1 MLNKNMKTLIIIIS
15 TLFLIS
21 CTTALNTNQNTSDT
35 DLDKQ
40 SSVNKSNENNK
51 FENLQLLKAK
61 ESQLNTIY
69 STSLP
74 SIVHIKVRQTV
85 PGFFQNQ
92 ERTGEGSG
100 FIWDTE
106 GNIVTNYH
114 VVASASIVDVEFA
127 DGSQY
132 PASVIGL
139 DPNSDLAII
148 KVNPNGKIL
157 TALNLGDS
165 TNVKVGNHTIVIGSP
180 FGQEFSMSSGIVS
193 AIKRTVPSQNA
204 MFSIPNVIQTDAAIN
219 PGNSGGPLMDIE
231 GNVIGI
237 NSQIISRSGGNQ
249 GIGFA
254 IPINSVKKIIPT
266 LIKGEKFEYPYIGI
280 TGMDLNTNLKKALEI
295 DSEIK
300 GVMIVDVVKG
310 SPADLGGLLGYTGT
324 VSDNDNS
331 YPSGGDIL
339 TAINSIPIKSMSDL
353 LTLLFSDYSP
363 GDSVTFTIL
372 RDSSSFDLDITL
384 ISRPQ

>member
-1 MLNKNMKTLIIIIS
+1 MKTLIIIIS

-21 CTTALNTNQNTSDT
+21 CTTALNTNQNTSGT
-35 DLDKQ
+35 GLDKQ
-40 SSVNKSNENNK
+40 SSVNKSEENNK
-51 FENLQLLKAK
+51 FENLKLLKAK
-61 ESQLNTIY
+61 EFQLNKIY

-92 ERTGEGSG
+92 ERTGQGSG

-114 VVASASIVDVEFA
+114 VVANASIVDVEFA

-132 PASVIGL
+132 SASVIGL

-148 KVNPNGKIL
+148 KVNPKGKIL
-157 TALNLGDS
+157 TPLNLGDS
-165 TNVKVGNHTIVIGSP
+165 TNVKVGNYTIVIGSP
-180 FGQEFSMSSGIVS
+180 FGQEFSMSTGIVS

-219 PGNSGGPLMDIE
+219 PGNSGGPLLDIE

-266 LIKGEKFEYPYIGI
+266 LIKGERFEYPYIGI

-339 TAINSIPIKSMSDL
+339 TAINTIPIKSMSDL

>member
-1 MLNKNMKTLIIIIS
+1 MKTLIIIIS
-15 TLFLIS
+15 TLLLIS
-21 CTTALNTNQNTSDT
+21 CTTALNTNQNISGT

-40 SSVNKSNENNK
+40 SSVNKSKENNK

-61 ESQLNTIY
+61 ESQLNIIY

-85 PGFFQNQ
+85 QGFFQNQ

-148 KVNPNGKIL
+148 KVNSNGKIL
-157 TALNLGDS
+157 TPLNLGDS

-193 AIKRTVPSQNA
+193 AIKRTVPSQNTL
-204 MFSIPNVIQTDAAIN
+204 FSIPNVIQTDAAIN
-219 PGNSGGPLMDIE
+219 PGNSGGPLLDID

-237 NSQIISRSGGNQ
+237 NSQIISKSGGNQ

-280 TGMDLNTNLKKALEI
+280 TGMDLNPNLKKALAI
-295 DSEIK
+295 DSNIK

-310 SPADLGGLLGYTGT
+310 SPADLGGLSGYTGT
-324 VSDNDNS
+324 VSDNVNS

-339 TAINSIPIKSMSDL
+339 TAINTIPIKSMSDL

-363 GDSVTFTIL
+363 GDSITFTIL
-372 RDSSSFDLDITL
+372 RDSTSLDLDITL

>member
-1 MLNKNMKTLIIIIS
+1 MKTLIIIIS

-21 CTTALNTNQNTSDT
+21 CTTALNTNQNTSGT
-35 DLDKQ
+35 GLDKQ
-40 SSVNKSNENNK
+40 SSVNKSEENNK
-51 FENLQLLKAK
+51 FENLKLLKAK
-61 ESQLNTIY
+61 EFQLNTIY

-92 ERTGEGSG
+92 ERTGQGSG

-132 PASVIGL
+132 SASVIGL

-148 KVNPNGKIL
+148 KVNPKGKIL
-157 TALNLGDS
+157 TPLNLGDS

-204 MFSIPNVIQTDAAIN
+204 RFSIPNVIQTDAAIN
-219 PGNSGGPLMDIE
+219 PGNSGGPLLDIE

-339 TAINSIPIKSMSDL
+339 TAINTIPIKSMSDL

>member
-1 MLNKNMKTLIIIIS
+1 MKTLIAIIS
-15 TLFLIS
+15 TLLLIACSTGLNSNQDASSENIANQFL
-21 CTTALNTNQNTSDT
+21 
-35 DLDKQ
+35 
-40 SSVNKSNENNK
+40 VNNSEATIK
-51 FENLQLLKAK
+51 FDNLQLLKAK

-106 GNIVTNYH
+106 GHIVTNYH

-127 DGSQY
+127 DGAQY

-139 DPNSDLAII
+139 DPNSDLAIL
-148 KVNPNGKIL
+148 KVNSNGKIL
-157 TALNLGDS
+157 TPLNLGDS

-219 PGNSGGPLMDIE
+219 PGNSGGPLMDID

-237 NSQIISRSGGNQ
+237 NSQIMSRSGGNA

-266 LIKGEKFEYPYIGI
+266 LIRGEKFEYPYIGI
-280 TGMDLNTNLKKALEI
+280 TAMDLNANLKNALKI
-295 DSEIK
+295 DSNVD
-300 GVMIVDVVKG
+300 GVMVIDVVKD

-324 VSDNDNS
+324 VSDNNNT

-339 TAINSIPIKSMSDL
+339 TAINTIPIKSMSDL
-353 LTLLFSDYSP
+353 LTLLFSNHSP

-372 RDSSSFDLDITL
+372 RDSNSLELDITL
-384 ISRPQ
+384 IPRPQ

>member
-1 MLNKNMKTLIIIIS
+1 MKTLIIIIS

-21 CTTALNTNQNTSDT
+21 CTTALNTNQNTSGT
-35 DLDKQ
+35 GLDKQ
-40 SSVNKSNENNK
+40 SSVNKSEENNK
-51 FENLQLLKAK
+51 FENLKLLKAK
-61 ESQLNTIY
+61 EFQLNTIY

-92 ERTGEGSG
+92 ERTGQGSG

-132 PASVIGL
+132 SASVIGL

-157 TALNLGDS
+157 TPLNLGDS

-339 TAINSIPIKSMSDL
+339 TAINTIPIKSMSDL

-363 GDSVTFTIL
+363 GDSVIFTIL
-372 RDSSSFDLDITL
+372 RDSISFDLDITL

>member
-1 MLNKNMKTLIIIIS
+1 MKTLIAIIS
-15 TLFLIS
+15 TLLLIACSTGLNSNQDASSENIANQFL
-21 CTTALNTNQNTSDT
+21 
-35 DLDKQ
+35 
-40 SSVNKSNENNK
+40 VNNSEATIK
-51 FENLQLLKAK
+51 FDNLQLLKAK

-100 FIWDTE
+100 FICDTE
-106 GNIVTNYH
+106 GHIVTNYH

-127 DGSQY
+127 DGAQY

-139 DPNSDLAII
+139 DPNSDLAIL
-148 KVNPNGKIL
+148 KVNSNGKIL
-157 TALNLGDS
+157 TPLNLGDS

-219 PGNSGGPLMDIE
+219 PGNSGGPLMDID

-266 LIKGEKFEYPYIGI
+266 LIRGEIFEYPYIGI
-280 TGMDLNTNLKKALEI
+280 TGMDLNSNLKNALEI
-295 DSEIK
+295 DLNVN
-300 GVMIVDVVKG
+300 GVMVVDVVKG
-310 SPADLGGLLGYTGT
+310 SPADLGGLSGYTGT
-324 VSDNDNS
+324 VSDNNNS

-339 TAINSIPIKSMSDL
+339 TAINTTPIKSMGDL
-353 LTLLFSDYSP
+353 LTILFSDHSP
-363 GDSVTFTIL
+363 GDSITFTIL
-372 RDSSSFDLDITL
+372 RDSNSLELDITL
-384 ISRPQ
+384 IARPQ

>member
-1 MLNKNMKTLIIIIS
+1 MLNKNMKTIIIIIS

-21 CTTALNTNQNTSDT
+21 CTTALNTNQNTLGT

-40 SSVNKSNENNK
+40 SSVNQSKENNK

-61 ESQLNTIY
+61 ESQLNIIY
-69 STSLP
+69 ATSLP

-85 PGFFQNQ
+85 QGFFQNQ
-92 ERTGEGSG
+92 EQTGEGSG

-148 KVNPNGKIL
+148 KVNSNGKIL
-157 TALNLGDS
+157 TPLNLGDS

-193 AIKRTVPSQNA
+193 AIKRTVPSQNTL
-204 MFSIPNVIQTDAAIN
+204 FSIPNVIQTDAAIN
-219 PGNSGGPLMDIE
+219 PGNSGGPLLDIE

-280 TGMDLNTNLKKALEI
+280 TGMDLNPNLKKALAI
-295 DSEIK
+295 DSNIK

-310 SPADLGGLLGYTGT
+310 SPADLGGLSGYTGT
-324 VSDNDNS
+324 VSDNVNS

-339 TAINSIPIKSMSDL
+339 TAINTIPIKSMSDL
-353 LTLLFSDYSP
+353 LSLLFSDYSP
-363 GDSVTFTIL
+363 GDSITFTIL
-372 RDSSSFDLDITL
+372 RDSDSLDLDITL

>member
-1 MLNKNMKTLIIIIS
+1 MKILISIIATSLLIACS
-15 TLFLIS
+15 TSLDSNSDTSTESINDKFLINVS
-21 CTTALNTNQNTSDT
+21 E
-35 DLDKQ
+35 
-40 SSVNKSNENNK
+40 ENNK
-51 FENLQLLKAK
+51 YNNLQLLKAK

-69 STSLP
+69 VTSLP
-74 SIVHIKVRQTV
+74 SIVHIKVRQTI

-100 FIWDTE
+100 FIWDDKVH
-106 GNIVTNYH
+106 IVTNYL
-114 VVASASIVDVEFA
+114 VVATASIVDVEFA
-127 DGSQY
+127 DGTQY

-139 DPNSDLAII
+139 DPNSDLAIL
-148 KVNPNGKIL
+148 KVDSNGKTLIP
-157 TALNLGDS
+157 LNLGDS

-219 PGNSGGPLMDIE
+219 PGNSGGPLMDID

-266 LIKGEKFEYPYIGI
+266 LIRGEKFEYPYIGI
-280 TGMDLNTNLKKALEI
+280 TGMDLNTNLKNALKI
-295 DSEIK
+295 DLNVN
-300 GVMIVDVVKG
+300 GVMVVDVVKG

-324 VSDNDNS
+324 VSDNNNS

-339 TAINSIPIKSMSDL
+339 TAINTMPIKSMGDL
-353 LTLLFSDYSP
+353 LTILFSDHSP

-372 RDSSSFDLDITL
+372 RDSNQLDLDITL
-384 ISRPQ
+384 IARPQ

>member
-1 MLNKNMKTLIIIIS
+1 MKTLIIIIS

-21 CTTALNTNQNTSDT
+21 CTTALNTNQNTSGT

-40 SSVNKSNENNK
+40 SSVNKSKENNK

-61 ESQLNTIY
+61 ESQLNIIY

-85 PGFFQNQ
+85 QGFFQNQ

-148 KVNPNGKIL
+148 KVNSNGKIL
-157 TALNLGDS
+157 TPLNLGDS

-193 AIKRTVPSQNA
+193 AIKRTVPSQNTL
-204 MFSIPNVIQTDAAIN
+204 FSIPNVIQTDAAIN
-219 PGNSGGPLMDIE
+219 PGNSGGPLLDIE

-280 TGMDLNTNLKKALEI
+280 TGMDLNPNLKKALAI
-295 DSEIK
+295 DSNIK

-310 SPADLGGLLGYTGT
+310 SPADLGGLSGYTGT
-324 VSDNDNS
+324 VSDNVNS

-339 TAINSIPIKSMSDL
+339 TAINTIPIKSMSDL

-363 GDSVTFTIL
+363 GDSITFTIL
-372 RDSSSFDLDITL
+372 RDSSSLDLDITL

>member
-1 MLNKNMKTLIIIIS
+1 MKTLIIIIS

-21 CTTALNTNQNTSDT
+21 CTTALNTNQNTSGT

-40 SSVNKSNENNK
+40 SSVNKNKENNK

-61 ESQLNTIY
+61 ESQLNIIY

-85 PGFFQNQ
+85 QGFFQNQ

-148 KVNPNGKIL
+148 KVNSNGKIL
-157 TALNLGDS
+157 TPLNLGDS

-193 AIKRTVPSQNA
+193 AIKRTVPSQNTL
-204 MFSIPNVIQTDAAIN
+204 FSIPNVIQTDAAIN
-219 PGNSGGPLMDIE
+219 PGNSGGPLLDID

-237 NSQIISRSGGNQ
+237 NSQIISKSGGNQ

-280 TGMDLNTNLKKALEI
+280 TGMDLNPNLKKALAI
-295 DSEIK
+295 DSNIK

-310 SPADLGGLLGYTGT
+310 SPADLGGLSGYTGT
-324 VSDNDNS
+324 VSDNVNS

-339 TAINSIPIKSMSDL
+339 TAINTIPIKSMSDL

-363 GDSVTFTIL
+363 GDSITFTIL
-372 RDSSSFDLDITL
+372 RDSSSLDLDITL

>member
-1 MLNKNMKTLIIIIS
+1 MKTLIIIIS

-21 CTTALNTNQNTSDT
+21 CTTALNTNQNTSGT
-35 DLDKQ
+35 GLDKQ
-40 SSVNKSNENNK
+40 SSVNKSEENNK
-51 FENLQLLKAK
+51 FENLKLLKAK
-61 ESQLNTIY
+61 EFQLNKIY

-92 ERTGEGSG
+92 ERTGQGSG
-100 FIWDTE
+100 FVWDTE

-132 PASVIGL
+132 SASVIGL

-148 KVNPNGKIL
+148 KVNPKGKIL
-157 TALNLGDS
+157 TPLNLGDS

-204 MFSIPNVIQTDAAIN
+204 RFSIPNVIQTDAAIN
-219 PGNSGGPLMDIE
+219 PGNSGGPLLDIE

-266 LIKGEKFEYPYIGI
+266 LIKGERFEYPYIGI

-339 TAINSIPIKSMSDL
+339 TAINTIPIKSMSDL

-363 GDSVTFTIL
+363 GDSVIFTIL
-372 RDSSSFDLDITL
+372 RDSISFDLDITL

>member
-1 MLNKNMKTLIIIIS
+1 MKTLIIIIS

-21 CTTALNTNQNTSDT
+21 CTTALNTNQNTSGT
-35 DLDKQ
+35 GLDKQ
-40 SSVNKSNENNK
+40 SSVNKSEENNK
-51 FENLQLLKAK
+51 FENLKLLKAK
-61 ESQLNTIY
+61 EFQLNTIY

-92 ERTGEGSG
+92 ERTGQGSG

-132 PASVIGL
+132 SASVIGL

-157 TALNLGDS
+157 TPLNLGDS

-180 FGQEFSMSSGIVS
+180 FGQEFSMSTGIVS
-193 AIKRTVPSQNA
+193 AIKRTVPSQNS

-219 PGNSGGPLMDIE
+219 PGNSGGPLMDID

-237 NSQIISRSGGNQ
+237 NSLIISRSGGNQ

-331 YPSGGDIL
+331 YPFGGDIL
-339 TAINSIPIKSMSDL
+339 TAINTIPIKSMSDL

-363 GDSVTFTIL
+363 GDSVIFTIL
-372 RDSSSFDLDITL
+372 RDSISFDLDITL

>member
-1 MLNKNMKTLIIIIS
+1 MKTLIIIIS
-15 TLFLIS
+15 TLLLIS
-21 CTTALNTNQNTSDT
+21 CTTALNTQQNTLGAG
-35 DLDKQ
+35 LDEQ
-40 SSVNKSNENNK
+40 FSVNKSKENNK
-51 FENLQLLKAK
+51 LDNLQLLKAK

-85 PGFFQNQ
+85 PGLFQNLEQ
-92 ERTGEGSG
+92 TGQGSG
-100 FIWDTE
+100 FVWDTE
-106 GNIVTNYH
+106 GHIVTNYH
-114 VVASASIVDVEFA
+114 VVANASIVDVEFS

-148 KVNPNGKIL
+148 KVNSNGKIL
-157 TALNLGDS
+157 TPLNLGDS

-180 FGQEFSMSSGIVS
+180 FGQEFSMSSGIIS

-219 PGNSGGPLMDIE
+219 PGNSGGPLMDIN

-280 TGMDLNTNLKKALEI
+280 TGMDLHTNLKKALEI

-300 GVMIVDVVKG
+300 GVMIVDIVKG

-324 VSDNDNS
+324 VSGNDNS

-339 TAINSIPIKSMSDL
+339 TAINTIPIKSMSDL
-353 LTLLFSDYSP
+353 LSLLFSDYSP

-372 RDSSSFDLDITL
+372 RDSNSIDLDITL

>member
-1 MLNKNMKTLIIIIS
+1 MKTLIIIIS

-21 CTTALNTNQNTSDT
+21 CTTALNTNQNTSGT
-35 DLDKQ
+35 GLDKQ
-40 SSVNKSNENNK
+40 SSVNKSEENNK
-51 FENLQLLKAK
+51 FENLKLLKAK
-61 ESQLNTIY
+61 EFQLNKIY

-92 ERTGEGSG
+92 ERTGQGSG

-132 PASVIGL
+132 SASVIGL

-148 KVNPNGKIL
+148 KINPKGKIL
-157 TALNLGDS
+157 TPLNLGDS

-180 FGQEFSMSSGIVS
+180 FGQEFSMSTGIVS

-219 PGNSGGPLMDIE
+219 PGNSGGPLLDIE

-339 TAINSIPIKSMSDL
+339 TAINTIPIKSMSDL

>member
-1 MLNKNMKTLIIIIS
+1 MKILISIIATSLLIACS
-15 TLFLIS
+15 TSLDSNSDTSTESINDKFLINVS
-21 CTTALNTNQNTSDT
+21 E
-35 DLDKQ
+35 
-40 SSVNKSNENNK
+40 ENNK
-51 FENLQLLKAK
+51 YNNLQLLKAK

-69 STSLP
+69 VTSLP
-74 SIVHIKVRQTV
+74 SIVHIKVRQTI

-100 FIWDTE
+100 FIWDDK
-106 GNIVTNYH
+106 GHIVTNYH
-114 VVASASIVDVEFA
+114 VVATASIVDVEFA
-127 DGSQY
+127 DGTQY

-139 DPNSDLAII
+139 DPNSDLAILI
-148 KVNPNGKIL
+148 VNSNGKTLIP
-157 TALNLGDS
+157 LNLGDS

-219 PGNSGGPLMDIE
+219 PGNSGGPLMDID

-266 LIKGEKFEYPYIGI
+266 LIRGEKFEYPYIGI
-280 TGMDLNTNLKKALEI
+280 TGMDLNTNLKNALKI
-295 DSEIK
+295 DLNVN
-300 GVMIVDVVKG
+300 GVMVVDVVKG

-324 VSDNDNS
+324 VSDNNNS

-339 TAINSIPIKSMSDL
+339 TAINTMPIKSMGDL
-353 LTLLFSDYSP
+353 LTILFSDHSP

-372 RDSSSFDLDITL
+372 RDSNQLDLDITL
-384 ISRPQ
+384 IARPQ

>member
-1 MLNKNMKTLIIIIS
+1 MKTLIIIIS

-21 CTTALNTNQNTSDT
+21 CTTALNTNQNTSGT
-35 DLDKQ
+35 GLDKQ
-40 SSVNKSNENNK
+40 SSVNKSEENNK
-51 FENLQLLKAK
+51 FENLKLLKAK
-61 ESQLNTIY
+61 EFQLNTIY

-92 ERTGEGSG
+92 ERTGQGSG

-114 VVASASIVDVEFA
+114 VVANASIVDVEFA

-132 PASVIGL
+132 SASVIGL

-148 KVNPNGKIL
+148 KVNPKGKIL
-157 TALNLGDS
+157 TPLNLGDS
-165 TNVKVGNHTIVIGSP
+165 TNVKVGNYTIVIGSP
-180 FGQEFSMSSGIVS
+180 FGQEFSMSTGIVS

-219 PGNSGGPLMDIE
+219 PGNSGGPLLDIE

-266 LIKGEKFEYPYIGI
+266 LIKGERFEYPYIGI

-339 TAINSIPIKSMSDL
+339 TAINTIPIKSMSDL

>member
-1 MLNKNMKTLIIIIS
+1 MKTLIIIIS
-15 TLFLIS
+15 TLLLIS
-21 CTTALNTNQNTSDT
+21 CTTALNTNQNISGT

-40 SSVNKSNENNK
+40 SSVNKSKENNK

-61 ESQLNTIY
+61 ESQLNIIY

-85 PGFFQNQ
+85 QGFFQNQ

-148 KVNPNGKIL
+148 KVNSNGKIL
-157 TALNLGDS
+157 TPLNLGDS

-193 AIKRTVPSQNA
+193 AIKRTVPSQNTL
-204 MFSIPNVIQTDAAIN
+204 FSIPNVIQTDAAIN
-219 PGNSGGPLMDIE
+219 PGNSGGPLLDID

-237 NSQIISRSGGNQ
+237 NSQIISKSGGNQ

-280 TGMDLNTNLKKALEI
+280 TGMDLNPNLKKALAI
-295 DSEIK
+295 DSNIK

-310 SPADLGGLLGYTGT
+310 SPADLGGLSGYTGT
-324 VSDNDNS
+324 VSDNVNS

-339 TAINSIPIKSMSDL
+339 TAINTIPIKSMSDL

-363 GDSVTFTIL
+363 GDSITFTIL
-372 RDSSSFDLDITL
+372 RDSSSLDLDITL

>member
-1 MLNKNMKTLIIIIS
+1 MKTLIIIIS

-21 CTTALNTNQNTSDT
+21 CTTALNTNQNTSGT
-35 DLDKQ
+35 GLDKQ
-40 SSVNKSNENNK
+40 SSVNKSEENNK
-51 FENLQLLKAK
+51 FENLKLLKAK
-61 ESQLNTIY
+61 EFQLNTIY

-92 ERTGEGSG
+92 ERTGQGSG

-132 PASVIGL
+132 SASVIGL

-157 TALNLGDS
+157 TPLNLGDS

-180 FGQEFSMSSGIVS
+180 FGQEFSMSTGIVS

-219 PGNSGGPLMDIE
+219 PGNSGGPLLDIE

-331 YPSGGDIL
+331 YPFGGDIL
-339 TAINSIPIKSMSDL
+339 TAINTIPIKSMSDL

-363 GDSVTFTIL
+363 GDSVIFTIL
-372 RDSSSFDLDITL
+372 RDSISFDLDITL

>member
-1 MLNKNMKTLIIIIS
+1 MKILISIITTSLLIACS
-15 TLFLIS
+15 TSLDSNSDTSTESINDKFLINVS
-21 CTTALNTNQNTSDT
+21 E
-35 DLDKQ
+35 
-40 SSVNKSNENNK
+40 ENNK
-51 FENLQLLKAK
+51 YNNLQLLKAK

-69 STSLP
+69 VTSLP
-74 SIVHIKVRQTV
+74 SIVHIKVRQTI

-100 FIWDTE
+100 FIWDDK
-106 GNIVTNYH
+106 GHIVTNYH
-114 VVASASIVDVEFA
+114 VVATASIVDVEFA
-127 DGSQY
+127 DGTQY

-139 DPNSDLAII
+139 DPNSDLAIL
-148 KVNPNGKIL
+148 KVDSNGKTLIP
-157 TALNLGDS
+157 LNLGDS

-219 PGNSGGPLMDIE
+219 PGNSGGPLMDID

-266 LIKGEKFEYPYIGI
+266 LIRGEKFEYPYIGI
-280 TGMDLNTNLKKALEI
+280 TGMDLNTNLKNALKI
-295 DSEIK
+295 DLNVN
-300 GVMIVDVVKG
+300 GVMVVDVVKG

-324 VSDNDNS
+324 VSDNNNS

-339 TAINSIPIKSMSDL
+339 TAINTMPIKSMGDL
-353 LTLLFSDYSP
+353 LTILFSDHSP

-372 RDSSSFDLDITL
+372 RDSNQLDLDITL
-384 ISRPQ
+384 IARPQ

>member
-1 MLNKNMKTLIIIIS
+1 MKTLIIIIS

-21 CTTALNTNQNTSDT
+21 CTTALNTNQNTSGT

-40 SSVNKSNENNK
+40 SSVNKSKENNK

-148 KVNPNGKIL
+148 KVNSNGKIL
-157 TALNLGDS
+157 TPLNLGDS

-193 AIKRTVPSQNA
+193 AIKRTVPSQNTL
-204 MFSIPNVIQTDAAIN
+204 FSIPNVIQTDAAIN
-219 PGNSGGPLMDIE
+219 PGNSGGPLLDIE

-280 TGMDLNTNLKKALEI
+280 TGMDLNPNLKKALAI
-295 DSEIK
+295 DSNIK

-310 SPADLGGLLGYTGT
+310 SPADLGGLSGYTGT
-324 VSDNDNS
+324 VSDNVNS

-339 TAINSIPIKSMSDL
+339 TAINTIPIKSMSDL
-353 LTLLFSDYSP
+353 LSLLFSDYSP
-363 GDSVTFTIL
+363 GDSITFTIL
-372 RDSSSFDLDITL
+372 RDSDSLDLDITL

>member
-1 MLNKNMKTLIIIIS
+1 MKTLIIIIS

-21 CTTALNTNQNTSDT
+21 CTTALNTNQNTSGT
-35 DLDKQ
+35 GLDKQ
-40 SSVNKSNENNK
+40 SSVNKSEENNK
-51 FENLQLLKAK
+51 FENLKLLKAK
-61 ESQLNTIY
+61 EFQLNTIY

-74 SIVHIKVRQTV
+74 SIVIIKVRQTV

-92 ERTGEGSG
+92 ERTGQGSG
-100 FIWDTE
+100 FVWDTE

-132 PASVIGL
+132 SASVIGL

-157 TALNLGDS
+157 TPLNLGDS

-204 MFSIPNVIQTDAAIN
+204 RFSIPNVIQTDAAIN
-219 PGNSGGPLMDIE
+219 PGNSGGPLMDID

-324 VSDNDNS
+324 VSNNDNS

-339 TAINSIPIKSMSDL
+339 TAINTIPIKSMSDL
-353 LTLLFSDYSP
+353 LTLLFSDYNP
-363 GDSVTFTIL
+363 GDSVIFTIL
-372 RDSSSFDLDITL
+372 RDSISFDLDITL

>member
-1 MLNKNMKTLIIIIS
+1 MKTLIIIIS

-21 CTTALNTNQNTSDT
+21 CTTALNTNQNTSGT
-35 DLDKQ
+35 GLDKQ
-40 SSVNKSNENNK
+40 SSVNKSEENNK
-51 FENLQLLKAK
+51 FENLKLLKAK
-61 ESQLNTIY
+61 EFQLNTIY
-69 STSLP
+69 TTSLP

-92 ERTGEGSG
+92 ERTGQGSG

-132 PASVIGL
+132 SASVIGL

-157 TALNLGDS
+157 TPLNLGDS

-180 FGQEFSMSSGIVS
+180 FGQEFSMSTGIVS

-219 PGNSGGPLMDIE
+219 PGNSGGPLMDID

-339 TAINSIPIKSMSDL
+339 TAINTIPIKSMSDL

-363 GDSVTFTIL
+363 GDSVIFTIL
-372 RDSSSFDLDITL
+372 RDSISFDLDITL

>member
-1 MLNKNMKTLIIIIS
+1 MLNKNMKTIIIIIS

-21 CTTALNTNQNTSDT
+21 CTTALNTNQNTSGT

-40 SSVNKSNENNK
+40 SSINKSKENNK

-61 ESQLNTIY
+61 ESQLNIIY

-85 PGFFQNQ
+85 QGFFQNQ

-148 KVNPNGKIL
+148 KVNSNGKIL
-157 TALNLGDS
+157 TPLNLGDS

-193 AIKRTVPSQNA
+193 AIKRTVPSQNT

-219 PGNSGGPLMDIE
+219 PGNSGGPLLDIE

-295 DSEIK
+295 ASEIK

-324 VSDNDNS
+324 VSDNYNS

-339 TAINSIPIKSMSDL
+339 TAINTIPIKSMSDL

-372 RDSSSFDLDITL
+372 RDSGSLDLDITL
-384 ISRPQ
+384 ISRP

>member
-1 MLNKNMKTLIIIIS
+1 MKILISIIATSLLIACS
-15 TLFLIS
+15 TSLDSNSDTSTESINDKFLINVS
-21 CTTALNTNQNTSDT
+21 E
-35 DLDKQ
+35 
-40 SSVNKSNENNK
+40 ENNK
-51 FENLQLLKAK
+51 YNNLQLLKAK

-69 STSLP
+69 VTSLP
-74 SIVHIKVRQTV
+74 SIVHIKVRQTI

-100 FIWDTE
+100 FIWDDK
-106 GNIVTNYH
+106 GHIVTNYH
-114 VVASASIVDVEFA
+114 VVATASIVDVEFA
-127 DGSQY
+127 DGTQY

-139 DPNSDLAII
+139 DPNSDLAIL
-148 KVNPNGKIL
+148 KVDSNGKTLIP
-157 TALNLGDS
+157 LNLGDS

-219 PGNSGGPLMDIE
+219 PGNSGGPVMDID

-237 NSQIISRSGGNQ
+237 NSQIMSRTGGSQ
-249 GIGFA
+249 GVGFA

-266 LIKGEKFEYPYIGI
+266 LIRGEKFEYPYIGI
-280 TGMDLNTNLKKALEI
+280 TGMDLNANLKNALKI
-295 DSEIK
+295 DLNIK
-300 GVMIVDVVKG
+300 GVMVVDVVKG

-324 VSDNDNS
+324 VSDNNNS

-339 TAINSIPIKSMSDL
+339 TAINTIPIKSMGDL
-353 LTLLFSDYSP
+353 LTILFSDHSP

-372 RDSSSFDLDITL
+372 RDSNQLDLDITL
-384 ISRPQ
+384 IARPQ

>member
-1 MLNKNMKTLIIIIS
+1 MKTLIIIIS

-193 AIKRTVPSQNA
+193 AIKRTVPSQNT

-219 PGNSGGPLMDIE
+219 PGNSGGPLMDID

>member
-1 MLNKNMKTLIIIIS
+1 MKTLIIIIS

-21 CTTALNTNQNTSDT
+21 CTTALNTNQNTSGT

-40 SSVNKSNENNK
+40 SSVNQSKENNK

-85 PGFFQNQ
+85 QGFFQNQ

-127 DGSQY
+127 DGSQF
-132 PASVIGL
+132 PAAVIGL

-193 AIKRTVPSQNA
+193 AIKRTVPSQNTR
-204 MFSIPNVIQTDAAIN
+204 FSIPNVIQTDAAIN

-331 YPSGGDIL
+331 YPYWGDIL
-339 TAINSIPIKSMSDL
+339 TEINTIPIKSMSDL

>member
-1 MLNKNMKTLIIIIS
+1 MKILISIIATSLLIACS
-15 TLFLIS
+15 TSLDSNSDTSTESINDKFLINVS
-21 CTTALNTNQNTSDT
+21 E
-35 DLDKQ
+35 
-40 SSVNKSNENNK
+40 ENNK
-51 FENLQLLKAK
+51 YNNLQLLKAK

-69 STSLP
+69 VTSLP
-74 SIVHIKVRQTV
+74 SIVHIKVRQTI

-100 FIWDTE
+100 FIWDDK
-106 GNIVTNYH
+106 GHIVTNYH
-114 VVASASIVDVEFA
+114 VVATASIVDVEFA
-127 DGSQY
+127 DGAQY

-139 DPNSDLAII
+139 DPNSDLAIL
-148 KVNPNGKIL
+148 KVDSNGKTLIP
-157 TALNLGDS
+157 LNLGDS

-219 PGNSGGPLMDIE
+219 PGNSGGPLMDID

-266 LIKGEKFEYPYIGI
+266 LIRGEKFEYPYIGI
-280 TGMDLNTNLKKALEI
+280 TGMDLNTNLKNALKI
-295 DSEIK
+295 DLNVN
-300 GVMIVDVVKG
+300 GVMVVDVVKG

-324 VSDNDNS
+324 VSDNNNS

-339 TAINSIPIKSMSDL
+339 TAINTMPIKSMGDL
-353 LTLLFSDYSP
+353 LTILFSDHSP

-372 RDSSSFDLDITL
+372 RDSNQLDLDITL
-384 ISRPQ
+384 IARPQ

>member
-1 MLNKNMKTLIIIIS
+1 MKILISIIATSLLIACS
-15 TLFLIS
+15 TSLDSNSDTSTESINDKFLINVS
-21 CTTALNTNQNTSDT
+21 E
-35 DLDKQ
+35 
-40 SSVNKSNENNK
+40 ENNQYN
-51 FENLQLLKAK
+51 NLQLLKAK

-69 STSLP
+69 VTSLP
-74 SIVHIKVRQTV
+74 SIVHIKVRQTI

-100 FIWDTE
+100 FIWDDK
-106 GNIVTNYH
+106 GHIVTNYH
-114 VVASASIVDVEFA
+114 VVATASIVDVEFA
-127 DGSQY
+127 DGTQY

-139 DPNSDLAII
+139 DPNSDLAIL
-148 KVNPNGKIL
+148 KVDSNGKTLIP
-157 TALNLGDS
+157 LNLGDS

-219 PGNSGGPLMDIE
+219 PGNSGGPLMDID

-266 LIKGEKFEYPYIGI
+266 LIRGEKFEYPYIGI
-280 TGMDLNTNLKKALEI
+280 TGMDLNTNLKNALKI
-295 DSEIK
+295 DLNVN
-300 GVMIVDVVKG
+300 GVMVVDVVKG

-324 VSDNDNS
+324 VSDNNNS

-339 TAINSIPIKSMSDL
+339 TAINTMPIKSMGDL
-353 LTLLFSDYSP
+353 LTILFSDHSP

-372 RDSSSFDLDITL
+372 RDSNQLDLDITL
-384 ISRPQ
+384 IARPQ

>member
-1 MLNKNMKTLIIIIS
+1 MKTLIIIIS

-21 CTTALNTNQNTSDT
+21 CTTALNTNQNTLGT

-40 SSVNKSNENNK
+40 SSVNKSKENNR

-61 ESQLNTIY
+61 ESQLNIIY

-85 PGFFQNQ
+85 QGFFQNQ

-157 TALNLGDS
+157 TPLNLGDS

-193 AIKRTVPSQNA
+193 AIKRTVPSQNT

-219 PGNSGGPLMDIE
+219 PGNSGGPLLDIE

-266 LIKGEKFEYPYIGI
+266 LIKGGKFEYPYIGI

-310 SPADLGGLLGYTGT
+310 SPADLGGLSGYTGT
-324 VSDNDNS
+324 VSDNVNS

-339 TAINSIPIKSMSDL
+339 TAINTIPIKSLSDL

-363 GDSVTFTIL
+363 GDSITFTIL
-372 RDSSSFDLDITL
+372 RDSNSLDLDITL

>member
-1 MLNKNMKTLIIIIS
+1 MKTLIIIIS

-21 CTTALNTNQNTSDT
+21 CTTALNTNQNTSAIG
-35 DLDKQ
+35 LDKQ
-40 SSVNKSNENNK
+40 SSVNKSEENNK
-51 FENLQLLKAK
+51 FENLKLLKAK
-61 ESQLNTIY
+61 EFQLNTIY

-92 ERTGEGSG
+92 ERTGQGSG

-132 PASVIGL
+132 SASVIGL

-148 KVNPNGKIL
+148 KVNPKGKIL
-157 TALNLGDS
+157 TPLNLGDS

-204 MFSIPNVIQTDAAIN
+204 RFSIPNVIQTDAAIN
-219 PGNSGGPLMDIE
+219 PGNSGGPLLDIE

-266 LIKGEKFEYPYIGI
+266 LIKGERFEYPYIGI

-339 TAINSIPIKSMSDL
+339 TAINTIPIKSMSDL

>member
-1 MLNKNMKTLIIIIS
+1 MKTLIIIIS

-21 CTTALNTNQNTSDT
+21 CTTALNTNQNTSGT

-40 SSVNKSNENNK
+40 SAVNKSNENNK

-157 TALNLGDS
+157 SPLNLGDS

-193 AIKRTVPSQNA
+193 AIKRTVPSQNT

-231 GNVIGI
+231 GKVIGI

-310 SPADLGGLLGYTGT
+310 SPADLGGLSGYTGT
-324 VSDNDNS
+324 VSDNNNS

-339 TAINSIPIKSMSDL
+339 TAINTIPIKSMSDL

-372 RDSSSFDLDITL
+372 RDSNSFDLDITL

>member
-1 MLNKNMKTLIIIIS
+1 MKTLIIIIS

-21 CTTALNTNQNTSDT
+21 CTTALNTNQNTSGT
-35 DLDKQ
+35 GLDKQ
-40 SSVNKSNENNK
+40 SSVNKSEENNK
-51 FENLQLLKAK
+51 FENLKLLKAK
-61 ESQLNTIY
+61 EFQLNTIY

-92 ERTGEGSG
+92 ERTGQGSG

-114 VVASASIVDVEFA
+114 VVANASIVDVEFA

-132 PASVIGL
+132 SASVIGL

-157 TALNLGDS
+157 TPLNLGDS
-165 TNVKVGNHTIVIGSP
+165 TNVKVGNYTIVIGSP
-180 FGQEFSMSSGIVS
+180 FGQEFSMSTGIVS

-219 PGNSGGPLMDIE
+219 PGNSGGPLLDIE

-339 TAINSIPIKSMSDL
+339 TAINTIPIKSMSDL

>member
-1 MLNKNMKTLIIIIS
+1 MKILISIIS
-15 TLFLIS
+15 TLLLIACS
-21 CTTALNTNQNTSDT
+21 PILNSTQDTSNKTIDNKALINI
-35 DLDKQ
+35 
-40 SSVNKSNENNK
+40 NEEKNK
-51 FENLQLLKAK
+51 FDNLQLLKAK

-100 FIWDTE
+100 FVWDTE
-106 GNIVTNYH
+106 GHIVTNYH
-114 VVASASIVDVEFA
+114 VVATASIVDVEFA
-127 DGSQY
+127 DGAQY

-139 DPNSDLAII
+139 DPNSDLAIL
-148 KVNPNGKIL
+148 KVDSNEKTLIP
-157 TALNLGDS
+157 LNLGDS

-219 PGNSGGPLMDIE
+219 PGNSGGPVMDID

-237 NSQIISRSGGNQ
+237 NSQIMSRTGGSQ
-249 GIGFA
+249 GVGFA

-266 LIKGEKFEYPYIGI
+266 LIRGEKFEYPYIGI
-280 TGMDLNTNLKKALEI
+280 TGMDLNANLKNALKI
-295 DSEIK
+295 DLNVK
-300 GVMIVDVVKG
+300 GVMVVDVVKG

-324 VSDNDNS
+324 VSDNNNS

-339 TAINSIPIKSMSDL
+339 TAINTIPIKSMGDL
-353 LTLLFSDYSP
+353 LTILFSNHSP

-372 RDSSSFDLDITL
+372 RNSNQLDLNITL
-384 ISRPQ
+384 IARPQ

>member
-1 MLNKNMKTLIIIIS
+1 MKTLIIIIS

-21 CTTALNTNQNTSDT
+21 CTTALNTNQNTSGT
-35 DLDKQ
+35 GLDKQ
-40 SSVNKSNENNK
+40 SSVNKSEENNK
-51 FENLQLLKAK
+51 FENLKLLKAK
-61 ESQLNTIY
+61 EFQLNKIY

-92 ERTGEGSG
+92 ERTGQGSG

-114 VVASASIVDVEFA
+114 VVANASIVDVEFA

-132 PASVIGL
+132 SASVIGL

-157 TALNLGDS
+157 TPLNLGDS

-180 FGQEFSMSSGIVS
+180 FGQEFSMSTGIVS

-219 PGNSGGPLMDIE
+219 PGNSGGPLMDID

-324 VSDNDNS
+324 VSDNNNS

-339 TAINSIPIKSMSDL
+339 TAINTIPIKSMSDL

-363 GDSVTFTIL
+363 GDSVIFTIL
-372 RDSSSFDLDITL
+372 RDSISFDLDITL

>member
-1 MLNKNMKTLIIIIS
+1 MLNKNMKTIIIIIS

-21 CTTALNTNQNTSDT
+21 CTTALNTNQNTLGT

-40 SSVNKSNENNK
+40 SSVNQSKENNK

-61 ESQLNTIY
+61 ESQLNIIY

-85 PGFFQNQ
+85 QGFFQNQ

-148 KVNPNGKIL
+148 KVNSNGKIL
-157 TALNLGDS
+157 TPLNLGDS

-193 AIKRTVPSQNA
+193 AIKRTVPSQNTL
-204 MFSIPNVIQTDAAIN
+204 FSIPNVIQTDAAIN
-219 PGNSGGPLMDIE
+219 PGNSGGPLLDIE

-280 TGMDLNTNLKKALEI
+280 TGMDLNPNLKKALAI
-295 DSEIK
+295 DSNIK

-310 SPADLGGLLGYTGT
+310 SPADLGGLSGYTGT
-324 VSDNDNS
+324 VSDNVNS

-339 TAINSIPIKSMSDL
+339 TAINTIPIKSMSDL

-363 GDSVTFTIL
+363 GDSITFTIL
-372 RDSSSFDLDITL
+372 RDSSSLDLDITL

>member
-1 MLNKNMKTLIIIIS
+1 MKTLIIIIS

-21 CTTALNTNQNTSDT
+21 CTTALNTNQNTSGT
-35 DLDKQ
+35 GLDKQ
-40 SSVNKSNENNK
+40 SSVNKSEENNK
-51 FENLQLLKAK
+51 FENLKLLKAK
-61 ESQLNTIY
+61 EFQLNKIY

-92 ERTGEGSG
+92 ERTGQGSG
-100 FIWDTE
+100 FVWDTE

-132 PASVIGL
+132 SASVIGL

-148 KVNPNGKIL
+148 KVNPKGKIL
-157 TALNLGDS
+157 TPLNLGDS

-204 MFSIPNVIQTDAAIN
+204 RFSIPNVIQTDAAIN
-219 PGNSGGPLMDIE
+219 PGNSGGPLLDIE

-266 LIKGEKFEYPYIGI
+266 LIKGERFEYPYIGI

-339 TAINSIPIKSMSDL
+339 TAINTIPIKSMSDL

>member
-1 MLNKNMKTLIIIIS
+1 MKILISIIATSLLIACS
-15 TLFLIS
+15 TSLDSNSDTSTESINDKFLINVS
-21 CTTALNTNQNTSDT
+21 E
-35 DLDKQ
+35 
-40 SSVNKSNENNK
+40 ENNK
-51 FENLQLLKAK
+51 YNNLQLLKAK

-69 STSLP
+69 ATSLP
-74 SIVHIKVRQTV
+74 SIVHIKVRQTI

-100 FIWDTE
+100 FIWDDK
-106 GNIVTNYH
+106 GHIVTNYH
-114 VVASASIVDVEFA
+114 VVATASIVDVEFA
-127 DGSQY
+127 DGTQY

-139 DPNSDLAII
+139 DPNSDLAIL
-148 KVNPNGKIL
+148 KVDSNGKTLIP
-157 TALNLGDS
+157 LNLGDS

-219 PGNSGGPLMDIE
+219 PGNSGGPLMDID

-266 LIKGEKFEYPYIGI
+266 LIRGEKFEYPYIGI
-280 TGMDLNTNLKKALEI
+280 TGMDLNTNLKNALKI
-295 DSEIK
+295 DLNVN
-300 GVMIVDVVKG
+300 GVMVVDVVKG

-324 VSDNDNS
+324 VSDNNNS

-339 TAINSIPIKSMSDL
+339 TAINTMPIKSMGDL
-353 LTLLFSDYSP
+353 LTILFSDHSP

-372 RDSSSFDLDITL
+372 RDSNQLDLDITL
-384 ISRPQ
+384 IARPQ

>member
-1 MLNKNMKTLIIIIS
+1 MKTLIIIIS

-21 CTTALNTNQNTSDT
+21 CTTALNTNQNTSGT
-35 DLDKQ
+35 GLDKQ
-40 SSVNKSNENNK
+40 SSVNKSEENNK
-51 FENLQLLKAK
+51 FENLKLLKAK
-61 ESQLNTIY
+61 EFQLNTIY

-92 ERTGEGSG
+92 ERTGQGSG

-132 PASVIGL
+132 SASVIGL

-148 KVNPNGKIL
+148 KVNPKGKIL
-157 TALNLGDS
+157 TPLNLGDS

-204 MFSIPNVIQTDAAIN
+204 RFSIPNVIQTDAAIN
-219 PGNSGGPLMDIE
+219 PGNSGGPLLDIE

-237 NSQIISRSGGNQ
+237 NSQIISRSGGNE
-249 GIGFA
+249 GLGFA

-266 LIKGEKFEYPYIGI
+266 LIKGERFEYPYIGI

-339 TAINSIPIKSMSDL
+339 TAINTIPIKSMSDL